1 VADFSLERELGGVVV
16 GVDEVGR
23 GPLAG
28 PVLAA
33 ACVFPD
39 GKLPRKVARLID
51 DSKKLSAL
59 QREEAYAAFRP
70 HAKIAFGAASV
81 AEIDRFNILV
91 ATHMAMSR
99 ALQRL
104 GMGSTVVLIDGDRA
118 PPARLLPEGCRAVTV
133 VGGDGRSLS
142 IAAAS
147 IAAKIVRDRLMQRLA
162 LRYPAYG
169 WTTNAGYGTEEHRTA
184 ITAVGVTRHH
194 RMSFRPLQLEL
205 EDL

>member
-1 VADFSLERELGGVVV
+1 MANFALERELGGVVV

-39 GKLPRKVARLID
+39 GKLPRKVASLID
-51 DSKKLSAL
+51 DSKRLSAI
-59 QREEAYAAFRP
+59 QRQAAYEAFRP
-70 HAKIAFGAASV
+70 YARIALGAASV

-104 GMGSTVVLIDGDRA
+104 GLGSTVVLIDGNRA
-118 PPARLLPEGCRAVTV
+118 PPARLLPDGCRAVTV

-147 IAAKIVRDRLMQRLA
+147 IYAKIVRDRLMQRLA
-162 LRYPAYG
+162 IRYPAYG
-169 WTTNAGYGTEEHRTA
+169 WATNAGYGTEEHRIA
-184 ITAVGVTRHH
+184 ITRVGVTRHH
-194 RMSFRPLQLEL
+194 RMSFRPLQL
-205 EDL
+205 DLSG

>member
-1 VADFSLERELGGVVV
+1 MADFALERELGGVVV

-39 GKLPRKVARLID
+39 GKLPRKVASLID
-51 DSKKLSAL
+51 DSKRLSAI
-59 QREEAYAAFRP
+59 QRQAAYEAFRP
-70 HAKIAFGAASV
+70 YARIALGAASV

-99 ALQRL
+99 AVQRL
-104 GMGSTVVLIDGDRA
+104 GLGSTVVLIDGNRA
-118 PPARLLPEGCRAVTV
+118 PPARLLPEGCKAVTV

-147 IAAKIVRDRLMQRLA
+147 IYAKIVRDRLMQRLA
-162 LRYPAYG
+162 IRHPGYG
-169 WTTNAGYGTEEHRTA
+169 WERNAGYGTQEHRMA
-184 ITAVGVTRHH
+184 IARVGVTRHH
-194 RMSFRPLQLEL
+194 RMSFRPLQL
-205 EDL
+205 DLSG

>member
-1 VADFSLERELGGVVV
+1 MANFALERELGGVVV

-39 GKLPRKVARLID
+39 GKLPRKVAGLID
-51 DSKKLSAL
+51 DSKRLSAI
-59 QREEAYAAFRP
+59 QRERAYEAFRP
-70 HAKIAFGAASV
+70 YARIALGAASV

-104 GMGSTVVLIDGDRA
+104 GLGSVVVLIDGDRA

-147 IAAKIVRDRLMQRLA
+147 IYAKIVRDRLMQRLA
-162 LRYPAYG
+162 IRHPAYG
-169 WTTNAGYGTEEHRTA
+169 WATNAGYGTEEHRMA
-184 ITAVGVTRHH
+184 ITRVGVTRHH
-194 RMSFRPLQLEL
+194 RMSFRPLQL
-205 EDL
+205 DLSG

>member
-1 VADFSLERELGGVVV
+1 VANFSLERELGGIVI

-39 GKLPRKVARLID
+39 GKLPRKAARLID
-51 DSKKLSAL
+51 DSKQLSAQ
-59 QREEAYAAFRP
+59 QREAAYEAFRP
-70 HAKIAFGAASV
+70 YARIALGAASV
-81 AEIDRFNILV
+81 AEIDRYNILV

-104 GMGSTVVLIDGDRA
+104 GMGEAVVLIDGNKA
-118 PPARLLPEGCRAVTV
+118 PPARLLPAGCRAVTV
-133 VGGDGRSLS
+133 IGGDGRSLS

-147 IAAKIVRDRLMQRLA
+147 IAAKIARDRLMQRLA
-162 LRYPAYG
+162 IRHPAYG
-169 WTTNAGYGTEEHRTA
+169 WTTNAGYGTQEHRAA
-184 ITAVGVTRHH
+184 IETVGVTRHH
-194 RMSFRPLQLEL
+194 RMSFRPLQLNL
-205 EDL
+205 SGL

>member
-1 VADFSLERELGGVVV
+1 MANFTLERELGGVVI

-33 ACVFPD
+33 ACFFPD

-51 DSKKLSAL
+51 DSKQLSAQ
-59 QREEAYAAFRP
+59 QREAAYEAFRP
-70 HAKIAFGAASV
+70 HARLALGAASV

-99 ALQRL
+99 ALARL
-104 GMGSTVVLIDGDRA
+104 AQGEAVVLIDGDRP
-118 PPARLLPEGCRAVTV
+118 PPAQWLPAGCRAVTV

-147 IAAKIVRDRLMQRLA
+147 ITAKLARDRLMQRLA
-162 LRYPAYG
+162 IRHPFYG
-169 WTTNAGYGTEEHRTA
+169 WDTNVGYGTEEHRLA
-184 ITAVGVTRHH
+184 IGKVGVTRHH
-194 RMSFRPLQLEL
+194 RMSFRPLQL
-205 EDL
+205 DLSGL

>member
-1 VADFSLERELGGVVV
+1 MADFSLERELGGVVV

-33 ACVFPD
+33 ACVFPL

-59 QREEAYAAFRP
+59 QREAAYEAFRP
-70 HAKIAFGAASV
+70 HAKIAYGAASV

-104 GMGSTVVLIDGDRA
+104 GMGSAVALIDGNRA
-118 PPARLLPEGCRAVTV
+118 PPARLLPDGCRAVTV
-133 VGGDGRSLS
+133 IGGDARSLS

-162 LRYPAYG
+162 IRYPAYG

-184 ITAVGVTRHH
+184 IAAVGVTRHH
-194 RMSFRPLQLEL
+194 RISFRPMQLEL
-205 EDL
+205 GDV

>member
-1 VADFSLERELGGVVV
+1 MADFSLERELGGVVV

-39 GKLPRKVARLID
+39 GKLPRKVASLID
-51 DSKKLSAL
+51 DSKRLSAI
-59 QREEAYAAFRP
+59 QRQAAYEAFRP
-70 HAKIAFGAASV
+70 YARIALGAASV

-99 ALQRL
+99 ALRRL
-104 GMGSTVVLIDGDRA
+104 GLGSTVVLIDGNRA
-118 PPARLLPEGCRAVTV
+118 PPARLLPEGCKAVTV

-147 IAAKIVRDRLMQRLA
+147 IYAKIVRDRLMQRLA
-162 LRYPAYG
+162 IRHPAYG
-169 WTTNAGYGTEEHRTA
+169 WATNAGYGTEEHRIA
-184 ITAVGVTRHH
+184 ITRVGVTRHH
-194 RMSFRPLQLEL
+194 RMSFRPLQL
-205 EDL
+205 DLSG